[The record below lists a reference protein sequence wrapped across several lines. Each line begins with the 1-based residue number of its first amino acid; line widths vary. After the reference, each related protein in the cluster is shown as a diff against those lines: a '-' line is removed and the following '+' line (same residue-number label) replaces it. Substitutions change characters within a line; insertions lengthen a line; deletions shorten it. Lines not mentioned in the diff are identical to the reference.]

1 MKCIKTKKQ
10 EGGYSMTVKNKTLVA
25 NMQHVKFNEI
35 PPLKGPD
42 SQGLN
47 VPLKQA
53 TTIKNSE
60 NINGRYR
67 QALPNVETEIKIP
80 SDEEVRSRT
89 GNVEEQVGPDDI
101 DITQEED
108 GSATINFDPAAV
120 NQAGWRRSLETT

>member
-1 MKCIKTKKQ
+1 MKCIVTKEK

-25 NMQHVKFNEI
+25 NMQHVKFNAI

-67 QALPNVETEIKIP
+67 QVLTK
-80 SDEEVRSRT
+80 
-89 GNVEEQVGPDDI
+89 
-101 DITQEED
+101 
-108 GSATINFDPAAV
+108 
-120 NQAGWRRSLETT
+120 RRD

>member
-1 MKCIKTKKQ
+1 MKCIVTKEK
-10 EGGYSMTVKNKTLVA
+10 EGGYLMTVKNKNLVV

-35 PPLKGPD
+35 PPLKGPN

-67 QALPNVETEIKIP
+67 QVLTK
-80 SDEEVRSRT
+80 
-89 GNVEEQVGPDDI
+89 
-101 DITQEED
+101 
-108 GSATINFDPAAV
+108 
-120 NQAGWRRSLETT
+120 RRD

>member
-10 EGGYSMTVKNKTLVA
+10 EGGYSMTVKNKTLVV

-47 VPLKQA
+47 VSVKQS

-67 QALPNVETEIKIP
+67 QSSTK
-80 SDEEVRSRT
+80 
-89 GNVEEQVGPDDI
+89 
-101 DITQEED
+101 
-108 GSATINFDPAAV
+108 
-120 NQAGWRRSLETT
+120 RRD

>member
-1 MKCIKTKKQ
+1 MKCIKIKKQ

-25 NMQHVKFNEI
+25 NMQHVKRDQI

-47 VPLKQA
+47 VSVKQS

-67 QALPNVETEIKIP
+67 Q
-80 SDEEVRSRT
+80 
-89 GNVEEQVGPDDI
+89 
-101 DITQEED
+101 
-108 GSATINFDPAAV
+108 GSTK
-120 NQAGWRRSLETT
+120 RRD

>member
-10 EGGYSMTVKNKTLVA
+10 EGGYSMTVKNKNLVV

-60 NINGRYR
+60 NINGRYGQSSTKR
-67 QALPNVETEIKIP
+67 R
-80 SDEEVRSRT
+80 DRT
-89 GNVEEQVGPDDI
+89 
-101 DITQEED
+101 
-108 GSATINFDPAAV
+108 
-120 NQAGWRRSLETT
+120 

>member
-10 EGGYSMTVKNKTLVA
+10 EGGYSMTVKNKTLVV
-25 NMQHVKFNEI
+25 NMQHVKFKEI

-47 VPLKQA
+47 ISVKQS

-67 QALPNVETEIKIP
+67 Q
-80 SDEEVRSRT
+80 
-89 GNVEEQVGPDDI
+89 
-101 DITQEED
+101 
-108 GSATINFDPAAV
+108 GSTK
-120 NQAGWRRSLETT
+120 RRD